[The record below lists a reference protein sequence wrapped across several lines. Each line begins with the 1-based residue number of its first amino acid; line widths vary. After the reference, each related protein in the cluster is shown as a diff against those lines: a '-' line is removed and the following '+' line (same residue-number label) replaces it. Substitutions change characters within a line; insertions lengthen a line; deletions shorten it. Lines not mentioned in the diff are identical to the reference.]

1 MRTFDQTKDP
11 LQEMRE
17 YASTL
22 NDGILKYSLEYS
34 IYALEDI
41 IKKPLWE
48 EEIINKLEGVKG
60 IYFMAFANKG
70 DIELDLAYKNI
81 KNIIDQAIMFIE
93 KDKTRI
99 NWNE

>member
-41 IKKPLWE
+41 IKKPLCE
-48 EEIINKLEGVKG
+48 VVYGS
-60 IYFMAFANKG
+60 
-70 DIELDLAYKNI
+70 
-81 KNIIDQAIMFIE
+81 
-93 KDKTRI
+93 
-99 NWNE
+99 

>member
-1 MRTFDQTKDP
+1 MRTFGQTKDP

-34 IYALEDI
+34 IYVLEDI
-41 IKKPLWE
+41 IKKPLCE

-60 IYFMAFANKG
+60 IYFMAFANKD